1 MRAKSRLQSIV
12 FADRQG
18 AVDELTAVFN
28 VERPLHEV
36 WDACRPPETG
46 PCRIPAFPSPDGG
59 GCAATVLEQQPGQLL
74 RVRKDDMP
82 CAGTEI
88 EIRIEPATAAGWPTR
103 VTLRQSGFGPFF
115 DAARETFDA
124 HFRQIAANFHL
135 YIERGIRVDADTPPD
150 FGAALVQTP
159 IGLEL
164 GGVTDGGFADR
175 CGMAKGD
182 LLLEVGG
189 VRVHDIGD
197 LWALL
202 AVQPEAPTTATW
214 ARGRDRMA
222 GSA

>member
-1 MRAKSRLQSIV
+1 M
-12 FADRQG
+12 
-18 AVDELTAVFN
+18 
-28 VERPLHEV
+28 
-36 WDACRPPETG
+36 
-46 PCRIPAFPSPDGG
+46 
-59 GCAATVLEQQPGQLL
+59 LESKPQRLL

-115 DAARETFDA
+115 DAAREIFDA

-135 YIERGIRVDADTPPD
+135 YVERGIRVGAETPPD

-164 GGVTDGGFADR
+164 GALTAGGFAER
-175 CGMAKGD
+175 CGMATGD
-182 LLLEVGG
+182 VLLEVGG
-189 VRVHDIGD
+189 VRVHDIGE

-202 AVQPEAPTTATW
+202 ARPSGRVGSSLARTASDGAGRVMTVVW
-214 ARGRDRMA
+214 ARGRARME
-222 GSA
+222 GSART